1 MTQQTH
7 IPFKRFWP
15 GIIWFVVLLVLICTP
30 GNHLPSSK
38 FLIEISFD
46 KMVHVGAFAL
56 LAWLFYYP
64 VAKTDWPAAVKRH
77 YLIKICVS
85 TIIWGLAT
93 ELIQRYFIPN
103 RSFDMADWLADSMGA
118 VLAFAVVKWWPVR
131 AKS

>member
-15 GIIWFVVLLVLICTP
+15 GIIWFVVLMVLICTP

-46 KMVHVGAFAL
+46 KMVHVGVFAI

-64 VAKTDWPAAVKRH
+64 IAKTDWPKAVKHH

-103 RSFDMADWLADSMGA
+103 RSFDLADWLADSMGA

-131 AKS
+131 AKG